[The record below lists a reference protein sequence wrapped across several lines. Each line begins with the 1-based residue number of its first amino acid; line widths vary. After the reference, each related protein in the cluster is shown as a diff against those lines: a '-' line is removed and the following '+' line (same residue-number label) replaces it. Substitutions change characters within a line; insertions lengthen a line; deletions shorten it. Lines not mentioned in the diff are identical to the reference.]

1 MKRLFISADMEGIA
15 GVTTK
20 EQLVVG
26 GFEYQEA
33 RLWMTNEVNAV
44 CKAAFESGIGE
55 VVVADS
61 HSNGQNILLDQLVE
75 NVQLIRSWPRPLTMM
90 QGIEED
96 DLIGAVLL
104 GYHGGAHVA
113 GASLAHT
120 VSLSVI
126 ELTVNGQAWSEAELS
141 AAIAGYYKVPIIM
154 ASGDDVFV
162 DEVCP
167 RFKDIETVTTRYSY
181 SGFSGKVISP
191 KTSQRLL
198 AEAISRAIKK
208 TNNNIHFELFEPD
221 QPMEVHVKFNNPF
234 LVETLVLLR
243 HVSRVDAH
251 TVEVLCDDVR
261 EITHFFSFLS
271 SMEAQSWKL

>member
-33 RLWMTNEVNAV
+33 RQWMTNEVNTV
-44 CKAAFESGIGE
+44 CMAAFESGIAE

-61 HSNGQNILLDQLVE
+61 HSNGQNLLLDQLVE

-90 QGIEED
+90 QGIDED
-96 DLIGAVLL
+96 DYIGAVLL

-141 AAIAGYYKVPIIM
+141 AAIAGYYKVPVIM

-162 DEVCP
+162 DQVCP
-167 RFKDIETVTTRYSY
+167 KFKDIETVTTRKSY
-181 SGFSGKVISP
+181 SGLSGKVISP

-198 AEAISRAIKK
+198 AEAISRAIKR
-208 TNNNIHFELFEPD
+208 TSINNQFALFEPA
-221 QPMEVHVKFNNPF
+221 QPLEVHVKLNNPF
-234 LVETLVLLR
+234 LVDALVLLK
-243 HVSRVDAH
+243 HVSRIDAH
-251 TVEVLCDDVR
+251 TIEVLCDDVR
-261 EITHFFSFLS
+261 EISHFFSFLS